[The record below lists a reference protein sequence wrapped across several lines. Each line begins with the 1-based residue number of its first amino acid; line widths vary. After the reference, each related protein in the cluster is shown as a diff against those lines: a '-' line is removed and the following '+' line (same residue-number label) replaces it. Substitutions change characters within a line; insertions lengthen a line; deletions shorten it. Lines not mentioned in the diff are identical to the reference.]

1 MLDVAAVGG
10 FLLTDWKE
18 GLKEITSVHE
28 QLSYRTID
36 ELKNKID
43 YYLTHDAER
52 LEIAAQLHHDVKQKR
67 TYDHAVEVMLGC
79 VAG

>member
-1 MLDVAAVGG
+1 VLDVAGAGG
-10 FLLTDWKE
+10 FLLTDWKD

-28 QLSYRTID
+28 LISYRSID

-52 LEIAAQLHHDVKQKR
+52 LEIAAQLHQDVKQKR
-67 TYDHAVEVMLGC
+67 TYDQVAEVILGV